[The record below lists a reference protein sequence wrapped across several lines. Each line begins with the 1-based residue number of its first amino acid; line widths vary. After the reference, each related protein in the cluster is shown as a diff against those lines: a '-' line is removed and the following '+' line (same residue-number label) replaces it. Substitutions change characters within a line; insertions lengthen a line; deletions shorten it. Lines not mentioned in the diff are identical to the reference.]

1 VLEVEVVEVLMI
13 QLAMVDIH
21 HLMVKNVMQV
31 VVEVEI
37 MVLGEEE
44 VVEDLLEE
52 EVQEGLLGEMDIL
65 EVIQ

>member
-1 VLEVEVVEVLMI
+1 MLEVEVVEVLMI

-31 VVEVEI
+31 VEVVEI
-37 MVLGEEE
+37 MVLG
-44 VVEDLLEE
+44 VVVAEEDLLQE
-52 EVQEGLLGEMDIL
+52 EVQEGVLGEMDIL

>member
-1 VLEVEVVEVLMI
+1 VLEVEVVEVLMV